1 MKTNK
6 LFFLFSILLSML
18 TTNALAYDFAVKN
31 ADGVLIYYGYTNNK
45 KEVKVTCKEIAKTDY
60 HGSVVIPKE
69 VTYNNKTL
77 KVTGID
83 SHAFYACSGLTSV
96 TIPNSVTSIGSS
108 AFWGCFALTSVTI
121 PNKVTSIGRSA
132 FNGCRSMTSVNI
144 PNGVTT
150 IPEDTFGGCSSLK
163 SITIPNSV
171 KSIGDHAFSSC
182 SSLSSVTIGNSVTSI
197 GEETFFY
204 CRNLKSVKIPNSVT
218 SIKDKAFAGCSA
230 LSSMIVEKNNP
241 KYDSRNNCNAIIET
255 KTNTLIVGCKNTV
268 IPNNVKSIGK
278 NAFYACESLTS
289 ITIPNSVTSFGY
301 DAFYWCLNLK
311 SVTSKIA
318 KPFVIN
324 YSTFFKGFDMYRST
338 YSKATLYVPK
348 GTVTK
353 YKATE
358 SWMYFRNIVE
368 EGTTTAINDVEADNT
383 LNTANTIY
391 DINGKR
397 LPVTSLDELPSGLY
411 IINGKKVVK

>member
-18 TTNALAYDFAVKN
+18 ATNALAYDFALKN
-31 ADGVLIYYGYTNNK
+31 ANGVLIYYGYTNNQ

-204 CRNLKSVKIPNSVT
+204 CSNLKSVKIPNSVT

-255 KTNTLIVGCKNTV
+255 KTNTLIAGCKNTV
-268 IPNNVKSIGK
+268 IPNNVKSIGE
-278 NAFYACESLTS
+278 N
-289 ITIPNSVTSFGY
+289 
-301 DAFYWCLNLK
+301 AFYWCLNLK

-368 EGTTTAINDVEADNT
+368 EGTTTAIDDVEADNT
-383 LNTANTIY
+383 LNTSNAIY

-397 LPVTSLDELPSGLY
+397 LSATSLDELPSGLY